1 MLNDTIKLLSLEH
14 LESLIETLDVIHI
27 GDKIECQIELKR
39 QAMTCQYCGCSK
51 LHIHSYKSKKVIHS
65 VNTRSATLLNIRYRI
80 QQCTHCNRTMSEQFP
95 VTDYRNRI
103 SMFTQ
108 IKILESLRNH
118 TKTFQAVA
126 EQYNVTAQSV
136 INLFDNHVQP
146 NRLPLTEYICMDE
159 FYTGKSQKH
168 KYALVMMDFERK
180 QIIDI
185 YDTRQKN
192 TVIESLFKI
201 SLQERSR
208 VKAVIIDMWDSY
220 KDVINSCFP
229 KAIVAVDSFHV
240 IWHMNEAVKS
250 IRIRISHRFKKEVS
264 NLQAN
269 DMYYY
274 MLKKFH
280 FFLIVDYD
288 KLASRYKIPKL
299 NTYYTKDNLLH
310 YLLSIDPELEAAY
323 KLKEAYRYFN
333 KTADYETCEER
344 LDDLITQF
352 KHNKSHEFK
361 HVYKMLLNWKEEIMN
376 SFIRVNQRRLSNGPI
391 ENINSQIKT
400 IMKSANGYKEFYRLR
415 NRIFYTLNRDTPI
428 KW

>member
-1 MLNDTIKLLSLEH
+1 
-14 LESLIETLDVIHI
+14 
-27 GDKIECQIELKR
+27 
-39 QAMTCQYCGCSK
+39 
-51 LHIHSYKSKKVIHS
+51 
-65 VNTRSATLLNIRYRI
+65 
-80 QQCTHCNRTMSEQFP
+80 
-95 VTDYRNRI
+95 
-103 SMFTQ
+103 
-108 IKILESLRNH
+108 LRNH
-118 TKTFQAVA
+118 TKTFKAVA

-159 FYTGKSQKH
+159 FYTGKSKKH

-288 KLASRYKIPKL
+288 KLASSYKIPKL